1 MRGLWYSRQRHQAR
15 QRMVMGVVLRNLRLR
30 RKDREKERA
39 MNLADV
45 LHYLSTIKDLVHVVE
60 TDDPGLGQ
68 HLKNM
73 SAVLQEH
80 MDRIK
85 DSGSIEGNAEEKV
98 GEVVQAVKDA
108 APSANTQPS
117 SPSPP
122 APVEVK
128 PVE

>member
-1 MRGLWYSRQRHQAR
+1 MQGLWYLRQRHQAR
-15 QRMVMGVVLRNLRLR
+15 QRMVMEVVLRLR
-30 RKDREKERA
+30 RKDRERA
-39 MNLADV
+39 MHLADV

-60 TDDPGLGQ
+60 TDDPSLGQ

-73 SAVLQEH
+73 SAVLEEH
-80 MDRIK
+80 MNRIK
-85 DSGSIEGNAEEKV
+85 DSGQIEGNAEEKV

-108 APSANTQPS
+108 APSANTQGQSS

-128 PVE
+128 PIE

>member
-1 MRGLWYSRQRHQAR
+1 
-15 QRMVMGVVLRNLRLR
+15 
-30 RKDREKERA
+30 